1 MENNEE
7 IVIPD
12 YEEELA
18 AILSSDLPDEEIL
31 AQLDNYHENDIAGA
45 LQLLSEE
52 DRKKLYHVLG
62 AERVSEI
69 FTYIDNVDDYMGEL
83 DIRSAAKVVENM
95 DSDDAVDVL
104 EELEEDD
111 RKQILKLIDED
122 RREDIALIR
131 SYEEDEIGSRMT
143 TNFIEITRN
152 LTIKAAMKSL
162 VAQAEDN
169 DNISIIYVSDE
180 EGKFYGAL
188 DLKDLIIARTYV
200 NLEDLITTS
209 YPYVRDHEMISDC
222 IDRLRDYA
230 EDSIPVLNSEDE
242 IIGVITSQD
251 IVEVVDD
258 EMSEDYAKLAGL
270 TEEED
275 LEETLVE
282 SVRKRLPWLVI
293 LLFLAMG
300 VSSVV
305 GIFEGVVSKIA
316 LVVCFQSMILGM
328 AGNVGTQSL
337 AVTIRVLIDE
347 ELDGKEIFT
356 LIIKEVKVGFT
367 NGLLLG
373 VMAFI
378 VIGIYIYVFK
388 VNILLNAFAIS
399 GCVGVSLLV
408 AMTVSSLIGTIVPIV
423 FTKIGVDPAVASGPL
438 ISTVNDLTAVVIY
451 YSMVWVLVINVL
463 KLA

>member
-1 MENNEE
+1 M
-7 IVIPD
+7 
-12 YEEELA
+12 
-18 AILSSDLPDEEIL
+18 
-31 AQLDNYHENDIAGA
+31 
-45 LQLLSEE
+45 
-52 DRKKLYHVLG
+52 
-62 AERVSEI
+62 
-69 FTYIDNVDDYMGEL
+69 
-83 DIRSAAKVVENM
+83 
-95 DSDDAVDVL
+95 
-104 EELEEDD
+104 
-111 RKQILKLIDED
+111 
-122 RREDIALIR
+122 
-131 SYEEDEIGSRMT
+131 
-143 TNFIEITRN
+143 
-152 LTIKAAMKSL
+152 
-162 VAQAEDN
+162 
-169 DNISIIYVSDE
+169 
-180 EGKFYGAL
+180 
-188 DLKDLIIARTYV
+188 
-200 NLEDLITTS
+200 
-209 YPYVRDHEMISDC
+209 
-222 IDRLRDYA
+222 
-230 EDSIPVLNSEDE
+230 
-242 IIGVITSQD
+242 
-251 IVEVVDD
+251 
-258 EMSEDYAKLAGL
+258 
-270 TEEED
+270 
-275 LEETLVE
+275 E

-305 GIFEGVVSKIA
+305 GIFEGVVSKLA

-356 LIIKEVKVGFT
+356 LIMKEVKVGFT

-373 VMAFI
+373 GMAFI

-423 FTKIGVDPAVASGPL
+423 FTKVGVDPAVASGPL

>member
-45 LQLLSEE
+45 LQLLPEE

-69 FTYIDNVDDYMGEL
+69 FTYIDDVDDYMGEL
-83 DIRSAAKVVENM
+83 DIHSAAKIVENM

-131 SYEEDEIGSRMT
+131 SYEEDEIGSKMT
-143 TNFIEITRN
+143 TNFIEIKRN

-169 DNISIIYVSDE
+169 DNISTIYVSDE

-209 YPYVRDHEMISDC
+209 YPYVRDHELISEC

-258 EMSEDYAKLAGL
+258 EMSEDYAKFAGL

-275 LEETLVE
+275 LEETLTE

-305 GIFEGVVSKIA
+305 GVFEGVVSKIA

-347 ELDGKEIFT
+347 ELDGKEVFK
-356 LIIKEVKVGFT
+356 LIMKEVKVGFT

-378 VIGIYIYVFK
+378 AIGIYIYIFK
-388 VNILLNAFAIS
+388 VPILLNAFAIS

-423 FTKIGVDPAVASGPL
+423 FTKLGVDPAVASGPL

-463 KLA
+463 HLA

>member
-69 FTYIDNVDDYMGEL
+69 FTYIDDVDDYMGEL

-131 SYEEDEIGSRMT
+131 SYEEDEIGSKMT

-169 DNISIIYVSDE
+169 DNISTIYVSDE
-180 EGKFYGAL
+180 DGKFYGAL

-209 YPYVRDHEMISDC
+209 YPYVRDHELISDC

-258 EMSEDYAKLAGL
+258 EMGEDYAKLAGL

-275 LEETLVE
+275 LEETLTE

-305 GIFEGVVSKIA
+305 GVFEGVVSKIA

-356 LIIKEVKVGFT
+356 LIMKEVKVGFT

-373 VMAFI
+373 IMAFI
-378 VIGIYIYVFK
+378 VIGIYIYIFK

-423 FTKIGVDPAVASGPL
+423 FTKVGVDPAVASGPL

-463 KLA
+463 QLA